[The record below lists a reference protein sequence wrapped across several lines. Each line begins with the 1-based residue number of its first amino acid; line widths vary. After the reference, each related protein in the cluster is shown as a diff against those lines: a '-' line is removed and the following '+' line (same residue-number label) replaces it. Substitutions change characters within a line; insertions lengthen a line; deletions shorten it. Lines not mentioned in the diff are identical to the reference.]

1 VVFIAIVRSILY
13 YLSNRCPFSRAISS
27 LSGQI
32 VQPGSPG
39 GTTGTQPRGG
49 IAVPR
54 LAQALFAIAFIACLI
69 ADSRAIGE
77 TDQTSAVPSLDQVK
91 ACLGQSDRAECLD
104 KLFREML
111 KTHSTEQALALI
123 QKFEAQ
129 DPELRRDCHPVVHAV
144 GRETF
149 RLKGNIHDSF
159 SACDQT
165 CHSGCYHGSVER
177 FLRGEEIYSQA
188 NRHPT
193 QAELKQKAASAC
205 DPKLP
210 GRLRFQCLHGL
221 GHALLYFSR
230 YQLIPSLEACDALA
244 EEWSRESCYGGV
256 FMENVVSA
264 TPESRDLSPT
274 DYHYPCNR
282 VDDKYRAECYVMQT
296 SRMVEM
302 GLATDELFRECAK
315 AGAHRARCALSVGR
329 DLSNY
334 VRSGD
339 SAGVGRKCELIQGED
354 RRACIRGV
362 VYALIDNT
370 WDGRYA
376 LPFCAALASET
387 DQTHCMQESFD
398 YMKSTFEKTLDE
410 INNDCRRFAAV
421 SRRCLELAAQ

>member
-1 VVFIAIVRSILY
+1 MSRLALIMVIFSSVFIAGCS
-13 YLSNRCPFSRAISS
+13 AM
-27 LSGQI
+27 GQ
-32 VQPGSPG
+32 S
-39 GTTGTQPRGG
+39 
-49 IAVPR
+49 
-54 LAQALFAIAFIACLI
+54 
-69 ADSRAIGE
+69 
-77 TDQTSAVPSLDQVK
+77 DQTPPAPAKSVPSREQVK
-91 ACLGQSDRAECLD
+91 ACLRQSDGAECLD

-111 KTHSTEQALALI
+111 KTHSPEQALALI
-123 QKFEAQ
+123 QSFAAH
-129 DPELRRDCHPVVHAV
+129 DPELRRDCHPVVHAI

-177 FLRGEEIYSQA
+177 FLRGEEVYTQA

-230 YQLIPSLEACDALA
+230 YQLVPSLEICDALG

-264 TPESRDLSPT
+264 TPEFRDLSPT

-282 VDDKYRAECYVMQT
+282 LNDKYRGECYVMQT

-302 GLATDELFRECAK
+302 GLSADALFRECGK
-315 AGAHRARCALSVGR
+315 AGAHRTQCSLSVGR
-329 DLSNY
+329 DLSNHA
-334 VRSGD
+334 RLGD
-339 SAGVGRKCELIQGED
+339 SAGAARKCELAEGED

-370 WDGRYA
+370 WDSRYA
-376 LPFCAALASET
+376 LPFCAALAGEN
-387 DQTHCMQESFD
+387 DQTRCMQESFAYLK
-398 YMKSTFEKTLDE
+398 YMFEKSPDE
-410 INNDCRRFAAV
+410 IINDCRRFAAV
-421 SRRCLELAAQ
+421 SGRCHELATQ